1 MNRPLLKALSLASAI
16 AGCLGVLACPAL
28 AGSYV
33 VTACSPT
40 NAPGLWTE
48 TNTFPTALSTG
59 NNCGGP
65 AIGPLDGSHA
75 GALYAEDVLNS
86 PANIPDGSHAGWTF
100 TAPAGTTIT
109 AISYYRSLSAYND
122 QDIPSGLYTAD
133 GSALEE
139 CRIPWPFVPPAS
151 IHCDKPNNQVP
162 VTFSGL
168 NTSSLFLGV
177 KCQIVTGALA
187 CNGGGAPLHAAKADV
202 YSARVTLSESVA
214 PTLTNVAGA
223 AWGGGTV
230 TGVVRVTFA
239 ASDASGIQQQIVR
252 SETGQTVTS
261 ATNPCDFTLAQPC
274 PQQPS
279 GALSIDTRRVADGP
293 HSFSLI
299 VSDSAG
305 NTQISTSPVVQVR
318 NAAATTPP
326 PPPPAP
332 GSTTT
337 TKPLKTKITAVIK
350 KGKLRVSGSI
360 TRSGRV
366 RVSWRS
372 KTRTNRTLA
381 HGWRVTTI
389 RKHKLSVTFALGRRA
404 RSGTT
409 RVAIRSGRRIVAQAR
424 ARRG

>member
-1 MNRPLLKALSLASAI
+1 MNRPLLKVLSLASAI

-40 NAPGLWTE
+40 TSPGLWAQ
-48 TNTFPTALSTG
+48 TNTFPTALTTG
-59 NNCGGP
+59 NQCGGP
-65 AIGPLDGSHA
+65 AIGPLDGSHT
-75 GALYAEDVLNS
+75 GALYAEDVLGS
-86 PANIPDGSHAGWTF
+86 SENIPDGSRAGWTF
-100 TAPAGTTIT
+100 TAPAGTTIR

-122 QDIPSGLYTAD
+122 QNISAGLYSAD
-133 GSALEE
+133 GTALEE

-151 IHCDKPNNQVP
+151 IYCDKTNNQVP

-168 NTSSLFLGV
+168 NTSSLFLGI
-177 KCQIVTGALA
+177 KCELVTGGIA
-187 CNGGGAPLHAAKADV
+187 CITGGTIHAAKADL
-202 YSARVTLSESVA
+202 YSARVTLSENVA
-214 PTLTNVAGA
+214 PTLTNVAGP

-230 TGVVRVTFA
+230 TGTVPVTFA
-239 ASDASGIQQQIVR
+239 ASDASGIRQQLVR

-279 GALSIDTRRVADGP
+279 GSLNIDTRRVADGA
-293 HSFSLI
+293 HTFSL
-299 VSDSAG
+299 VAVDAAG
-305 NTQISTSPVVQVR
+305 NAQITTSPVVQVR
-318 NAAATTPP
+318 NAHASPP

-332 GSTTT
+332 GSTTN
-337 TKPLKTKITAVIK
+337 KPLKTKITAVIK

-360 TRSGRV
+360 ARSGRV

-372 KTRTNRTLA
+372 KARNNRTLA
-381 HGWRVTTI
+381 HGSRVTTI
-389 RKHKLSVTFALGRRA
+389 RNHKLSVTFTLARRA